1 MENPNQKWMR
11 TGDWGYPYFRK
22 PPYLSKKHVHPSRP
36 HGLGLTPRPQYAMM
50 QRPDSVKK
58 EWLNGQSTG
67 KSNGHL
73 CPWSNPSEKC
83 GSNKS
88 NGDWIDW
95 MEHRTI
101 YIYMFF
107 LLFFKH
113 FVTIQIPGG
122 PVNFPFPGTIPS
134 SPKTSC
140 WKHARDECHPDPLS
154 AEAANLPRWKVVDGQ
169 YVPLKWGSPRS
180 YSPRWSHRSHNYH
193 IFFQIFE
200 GLNGTYIFIGGFING
215 ESPI

>member
-1 MENPNQKWMR
+1 MDSAWHPVHSMRWCRGQIRWKRSGWMDNLRENPM
-11 TGDWGYPYFRK
+11 DIY
-22 PPYLSKKHVHPSRP
+22 VHDPIQVRNVEATNRMVIELIGWNI
-36 HGLGLTPRPQYAMM
+36 GL
-50 QRPDSVKK
+50 
-58 EWLNGQSTG
+58 
-67 KSNGHL
+67 
-73 CPWSNPSEKC
+73 
-83 GSNKS
+83 
-88 NGDWIDW
+88 
-95 MEHRTI
+95 